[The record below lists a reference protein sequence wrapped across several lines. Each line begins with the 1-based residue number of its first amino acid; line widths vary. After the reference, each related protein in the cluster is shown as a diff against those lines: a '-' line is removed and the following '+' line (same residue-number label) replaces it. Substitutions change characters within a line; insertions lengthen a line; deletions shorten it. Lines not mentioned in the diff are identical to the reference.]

1 MKKPVSRRFFHA
13 LFKHWLSSQAMLVMN
28 ALRSN
33 RRRAG
38 KPRQPGVGYAP
49 HQPALGQAAL
59 CRHA

>member
-1 MKKPVSRRFFHA
+1 
-13 LFKHWLSSQAMLVMN
+13 MLVMN

-38 KPRQPGVGYAP
+38 KPRLSDVGYAP

-59 CRHA
+59 RRHA

>member
-1 MKKPVSRRFFHA
+1 
-13 LFKHWLSSQAMLVMN
+13 MLVMN

-38 KPRQPGVGYAP
+38 KPRQPSVGYAP

-59 CRHA
+59 RRHA